1 LEQKLVD
8 FAIQYSV
15 LLFALSFHESAH
27 AWSAL
32 KFGDTTARDL
42 GRISLNPLRHID
54 PIGTFLLPILFFI
67 GAGHFM
73 FGWAKPTP
81 VNLSRTPNP
90 RKANL
95 VVSGAGPVSNLLLC
109 AVGVLLLVVV
119 RRLPIGGAMST
130 TVLEPLWEIL
140 VSFTMV
146 NFGLGIFN
154 LLPIPPLDG
163 STLLTVLLP
172 PSRQNI
178 VRFLDQYGIFLLLGL
193 LILAPNLL
201 SPIIV
206 AVTQAIT
213 RLVGLVI
220 VPA

>member
-54 PIGTFLLPILFFI
+54 PIGTFLLPIVFFI

-109 AVGVLLLVVV
+109 AVGVLFLVVI
-119 RRLPIGGAMST
+119 RRLPITGAASSR
-130 TVLEPLWEIL
+130 VLEPLWEIL

-163 STLLTVLLP
+163 SHVFSSIAGGRVGMAMERANPMLGFGILMLLIYTGLLNRILMPFFIGFRTFLASLLT
-172 PSRQNI
+172 
-178 VRFLDQYGIFLLLGL
+178 
-193 LILAPNLL
+193 
-201 SPIIV
+201 
-206 AVTQAIT
+206 
-213 RLVGLVI
+213 
-220 VPA
+220 